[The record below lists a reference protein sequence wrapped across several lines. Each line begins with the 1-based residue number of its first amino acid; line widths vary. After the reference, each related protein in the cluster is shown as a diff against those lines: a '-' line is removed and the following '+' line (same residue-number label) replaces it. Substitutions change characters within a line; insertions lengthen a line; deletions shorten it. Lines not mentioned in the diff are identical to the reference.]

1 MYVKHLQEYLDKFT
15 NGKKGNAVSNAKI
28 FIYVNGYLEEIK
40 RIEVHEQVEAHGQ
53 RSSKTSSLFLYRGSR
68 IMELDACGLKLEA
81 STVGLEACCLE
92 LEACGLTLETLI
104 V

>member
-40 RIEVHEQVEAHGQ
+40 RIEVHEHAMSQPGAESIRIVLKPNREERLILPSRGPWSKVLENFFTIPVPWFKDHG
-53 RSSKTSSLFLYRGSR
+53 
-68 IMELDACGLKLEA
+68 A
-81 STVGLEACCLE
+81 
-92 LEACGLTLETLI
+92 
-104 V
+104 

>member
-40 RIEVHEQVEAHGQ
+40 RIEVHEHAMSQPGAESIRIVLKPNREERLILPPGYIKDYWYLENIMGPEA
-53 RSSKTSSLFLYRGSR
+53 KLYQKIKKS
-68 IMELDACGLKLEA
+68 EP
-81 STVGLEACCLE
+81 
-92 LEACGLTLETLI
+92 
-104 V
+104 

>member
-40 RIEVHEQVEAHGQ
+40 RIEVHEVEAHGQ